1 MFTAALLTKAKA
13 WKQPKCPS
21 TDERLRVWHAQTMEY
36 YSAMKKNETKPFAA
50 TWMDLEM
57 STRSKGRQRKTRIIS
72 LTCGVKFK
80 KKNYTKKLI
89 YRTGTDSQTQKTRI
103 QVISELHTWPSAGR
117 GGDWDS
123 SPDLMLSQTPKQQEP
138 QEPTAQTLINF

>member
-36 YSAMKKNETKPFAA
+36 YSAMKKNEIMPFAA

-57 STRSKGRQRKTRIIS
+57 STRSKGRQRKTRIVS
-72 LTCGVKFK
+72 LTCGVKLK
-80 KKNYTKKLI
+80 KKKIIQRNLSTELE
-89 YRTGTDSQTQKTRI
+89 QTHRHRKHASR
-103 QVISELHTWPSAGR
+103 SSA
-117 GGDWDS
+117 S
-123 SPDLMLSQTPKQQEP
+123 S
-138 QEPTAQTLINF
+138 I

>member
-36 YSAMKKNETKPFAA
+36 YSAMKKNEIMPFAA

-57 STRSKGRQRKTRIIS
+57 STWSKGRHRKTRIIS
-72 LTCGVKFK
+72 LTCGVKLK
-80 KKNYTKKLI
+80 KKIIQRNLSTEPEQTHRHRKHASRSSANCI
-89 YRTGTDSQTQKTRI
+89 PGRVQGGEATGTQ
-103 QVISELHTWPSAGR
+103 
-117 GGDWDS
+117 
-123 SPDLMLSQTPKQQEP
+123 
-138 QEPTAQTLINF
+138 AQT